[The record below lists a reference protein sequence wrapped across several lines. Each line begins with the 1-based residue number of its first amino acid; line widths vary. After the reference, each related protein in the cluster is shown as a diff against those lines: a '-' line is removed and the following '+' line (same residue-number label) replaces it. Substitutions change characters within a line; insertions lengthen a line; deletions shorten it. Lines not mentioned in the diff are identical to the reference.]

1 MPLEL
6 HLENANLSESHY
18 SSLLITGVAQHRLGI
33 RGRQFSGDGQSG
45 QRYLVVVASRSF
57 DPRRDTVFTFL

>member
-18 SSLLITGVAQHRLGI
+18 SSLLITGMAQHRLGI

-57 DPRRDTVFTFL
+57 DPRRDTIFTFL

>member
-6 HLENANLSESHY
+6 HSENANLSESHY
-18 SSLLITGVAQHRLGI
+18 SSLLLTGVAQHRLGI

-57 DPRRDTVFTFL
+57 DPRRDMVFTFL